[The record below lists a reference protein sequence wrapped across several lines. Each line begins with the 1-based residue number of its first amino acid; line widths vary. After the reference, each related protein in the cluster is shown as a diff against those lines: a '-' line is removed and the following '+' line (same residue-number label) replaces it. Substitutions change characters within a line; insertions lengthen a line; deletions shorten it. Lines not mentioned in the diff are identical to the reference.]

1 MAASRSAIPLSE
13 IVATCERFFTR
24 DGFVKWS
31 DVAAVHGLSRQ
42 AIQLRL
48 KAATERGDLEP
59 GTVERWMSM
68 SARAAATRE
77 SEKRQLERKA
87 ERERRMIRTELT
99 PENVA
104 WLRAECVYRK
114 LRTNDIIN
122 GLINKARE
130 EQE

>member
-1 MAASRSAIPLSE
+1 MPGPAGVPLPE
-13 IVATCERFFTR
+13 IIATCEKLYAR

-48 KAATERGDLEP
+48 KGATERGDLEP
-59 GTVERWMSM
+59 GTMERWMSM
-68 SARAAATRE
+68 SARVAATRE
-77 SEKRQLERKA
+77 REKQQRERQA
-87 ERERRMIRTELT
+87 ERERRIIRVELT

-114 LRTNDIIN
+114 LRTNDIVN

-130 EQE
+130 TQE

>member
-1 MAASRSAIPLSE
+1 MAATRSAIPLTE
-13 IVATCERFFTR
+13 IVATCEKFYAR
-24 DGFVKWS
+24 DGFVKWA

-59 GTVERWMSM
+59 GTIERWASM

-77 SEKRQLERKA
+77 SEKRQRERQA
-87 ERERRMIRTELT
+87 ERQRLLIRTELT
-99 PENVA
+99 PENIA
-104 WLRAECVYRK
+104 WLRAECVFRK
-114 LRTNDIIN
+114 LRTNDVIN

-130 EQE
+130 NKE

>member
-1 MAASRSAIPLSE
+1 MAATRSAIPLPE
-13 IVATCERFFTR
+13 IVATCERFFAR

-59 GTVERWMSM
+59 GTMERWASM
-68 SARAAATRE
+68 SARVATSRE
-77 SEKRQLERKA
+77 NRKRSREA
-87 ERERRMIRTELT
+87 DRERDRLTIRTVLT

-130 EQE
+130 EQG